1 MKLGVSNLCDPIFYR
16 TTTASQQLKFLIVK
30 ISVMSH
36 DYQWTKNCII
46 PISREREYI
55 NLSLRLDE
63 EELNSCLVALHK
75 FT

>member
-1 MKLGVSNLCDPIFYR
+1 
-16 TTTASQQLKFLIVK
+16 
-30 ISVMSH
+30 MSH

>member
-1 MKLGVSNLCDPIFYR
+1 
-16 TTTASQQLKFLIVK
+16 
-30 ISVMSH
+30 MSH
-36 DYQWTKNCII
+36 HYQWTKNCII
-46 PISREREYI
+46 PNSREREYI